1 MKRNNRV
8 VMALQ
13 GLCLTL
19 IVVIQCTLTQVSI
32 PAMELAEALDV
43 HHLVCKAEAFT
54 VMTIMLGLLIIV
66 LEFCKEYKTN

>member
-19 IVVIQCTLTQVSI
+19 IVVIQCTLTQVTI
-32 PAMELAEALDV
+32 PAMDLAEAFDAHAIV
-43 HHLVCKAEAFT
+43 YKSESFT
-54 VMTIMLGLLIIV
+54 VMTIMLSVTIIV